1 MLINYTKGILN
12 VKNGTLIKVFPMVLS
27 FISIILI
34 CKKTYLPLMYVIL
47 FFVYMM
53 GLKKIFEESL
63 GVIYVIIITQ
73 IFFLIIFRDIT
84 LCIFSFF
91 SGKSMYETIQCFKI
105 YVLSFAIVRLIMILI
120 IVIFKKVCNK
130 EMIKKI
136 LINEKKIRVSD
147 LIIFGMII
155 VLLNSN
161 RGYYYLGNE
170 RAILIIIIINRICIL
185 LCYACIFNIKDKII
199 NWIEEE
205 VLYKTTLISV
215 EENEKVNKKIEK
227 YSEMLRIYNHDFRK
241 TLLSVNDLIDTGD
254 IEQAKNIINQYYE
267 RVEEVTT
274 NNKLFSNNL
283 IVNSL
288 LNRLKSKCDEYNINF
303 NSDCYIPNNSKLT
316 ELDLISIF
324 NNLASNA
331 FEACIKQENNE
342 KKYITFKSYIKD
354 NVLIIYQSNSFDG
367 NIKFKNSKLVTTKN
381 NKKLHGIGVD
391 SIKFIVDK
399 FNGMTLIKVEKK
411 EFKFLIKIPIV

>member
-1 MLINYTKGILN
+1 
-12 VKNGTLIKVFPMVLS
+12 
-27 FISIILI
+27 
-34 CKKTYLPLMYVIL
+34 
-47 FFVYMM
+47 
-53 GLKKIFEESL
+53 
-63 GVIYVIIITQ
+63 
-73 IFFLIIFRDIT
+73 
-84 LCIFSFF
+84 
-91 SGKSMYETIQCFKI
+91 MYETIQCFKI

-136 LINEKKIRVSD
+136 LINEKKMRVAD

-185 LCYACIFNIKDKII
+185 LCYACIFNIKEKII

-288 LNRLKSKCDEYNINF
+288 LNRLKSKCD
-303 NSDCYIPNNSKLT
+303 
-316 ELDLISIF
+316 
-324 NNLASNA
+324 
-331 FEACIKQENNE
+331 
-342 KKYITFKSYIKD
+342 
-354 NVLIIYQSNSFDG
+354 
-367 NIKFKNSKLVTTKN
+367 
-381 NKKLHGIGVD
+381 
-391 SIKFIVDK
+391 
-399 FNGMTLIKVEKK
+399 
-411 EFKFLIKIPIV
+411 

>member
-136 LINEKKIRVSD
+136 LINEKKMRVAD

-185 LCYACIFNIKDKII
+185 LCYACIFNIKENTHEK
-199 NWIEEE
+199 N
-205 VLYKTTLISV
+205 YYYSRRKRHNRNYCKSMYISCRQQC
-215 EENEKVNKKIEK
+215 KHSG
-227 YSEMLRIYNHDFRK
+227 YFPDYR
-241 TLLSVNDLIDTGD
+241 TG
-254 IEQAKNIINQYYE
+254 
-267 RVEEVTT
+267 V
-274 NNKLFSNNL
+274 F
-283 IVNSL
+283 
-288 LNRLKSKCDEYNINF
+288 
-303 NSDCYIPNNSKLT
+303 
-316 ELDLISIF
+316 
-324 NNLASNA
+324 
-331 FEACIKQENNE
+331 
-342 KKYITFKSYIKD
+342 
-354 NVLIIYQSNSFDG
+354 
-367 NIKFKNSKLVTTKN
+367 
-381 NKKLHGIGVD
+381 
-391 SIKFIVDK
+391 
-399 FNGMTLIKVEKK
+399 
-411 EFKFLIKIPIV
+411 